1 MFMQPKEI
9 NNTIQIPS
17 ERSYISIKP
26 EEAAFIYQLIQQ
38 HQLTKTCETGLGFGN
53 SACHILAAHSQKH
66 IAIDPF
72 QKEYDYLAVKNVE
85 SLGFKD
91 RFDFRED
98 YSHNVLPKLLN
109 EGKQFDFIFIDGDH
123 KFDGILVDFYFADL
137 LLENNGFVLFH
148 DTWMRSTQLVS
159 NFIKKNKDNYS
170 VVDCPLRNFHLF
182 QKKKADTR
190 DGMHFKEFYTNK
202 SKLTYRLITWMTSP
216 GDSFLKRTAIQL
228 KDKLK

>member
-1 MFMQPKEI
+1 MLPNEI
-9 NNTIQIPS
+9 NKIIEIPK
-17 ERSYISIKP
+17 ERSYISIKT
-26 EEAAFIYQLIQQ
+26 EEAAFLYHFIQENK
-38 HQLTKTCETGLGFGN
+38 LSKTLETGMGFGN
-53 SACHILAAHSQKH
+53 SACHILAAHSNEH

-72 QKEYDYLAVKNVE
+72 QSEYNYIALKNVE
-85 SLGFKD
+85 ALGFKD

-98 YSHNVLPKLLN
+98 YSHNVLPILLK
-109 EGKQFDFIFIDGDH
+109 EERKFDFIFIDGDH

-137 LLENNGFVLFH
+137 LLEVNGFVLFH

-159 NFIKKNKDNYS
+159 NFIKKNKKNYE
-170 VVDCPLRNFHLF
+170 VVPCALRNFHLF
-182 QKKKADTR
+182 RKKGIDER